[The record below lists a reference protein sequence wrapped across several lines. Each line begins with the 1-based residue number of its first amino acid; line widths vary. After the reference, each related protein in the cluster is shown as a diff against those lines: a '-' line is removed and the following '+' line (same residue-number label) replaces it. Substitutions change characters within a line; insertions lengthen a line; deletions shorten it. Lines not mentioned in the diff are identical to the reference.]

1 MTICRWFLPKCV
13 NLRFPAFFHH
23 LRKAR
28 RFHFQKLHVG
38 RAGPPGR
45 PFFRISARPAVAPKK
60 SAREP
65 RQGGSDYRCC
75 IPALAGFVSP
85 QSIAPDGEQTFSQE
99 SQRATANAF
108 RDARTAQRSL
118 PTVSQM
124 GDSPL
129 CALHRY
135 CPRALLCSAGVCALQ
150 FSRPTN
156 DAAKS
161 ALATP
166 CRAR

>member
-1 MTICRWFLPKCV
+1 MTIGRWFFPKCV

-75 IPALAGFVSP
+75 IPALAGFVRP
-85 QSIAPDGEQTFSQE
+85 PSIAPDGEENSRKIGIVQSGFENRRCGARSQARVSCCIVRVRSANRWPLSVELLAERCDGHRPPLQSISQT
-99 SQRATANAF
+99 A
-108 RDARTAQRSL
+108 
-118 PTVSQM
+118 
-124 GDSPL
+124 GSP
-129 CALHRY
+129 
-135 CPRALLCSAGVCALQ
+135 
-150 FSRPTN
+150 
-156 DAAKS
+156 
-161 ALATP
+161 
-166 CRAR
+166 